1 MTDAAPTPQASPA
14 PTNPEEL
21 QARFGELY
29 QLVAQN
35 PNDPDLRVKLGYIA
49 IDLGRKNEAIANF
62 VRALQLDP
70 TLAFL
75 RARLQSLCTPDELK
89 TFRVPEDVTPFWK
102 DLPGLFA
109 YPLRGNGLGILIV
122 GTIVFAGTTF
132 VAKYGWLWGWLVGAM
147 ATGYL
152 SAYYMNVVKTSGV
165 GQKNPPDWPD
175 MSHPTDMVGYFMQ
188 WSLAGAASFFPCIL
202 TVVFLWDKVPQPVL
216 YVFLGMGALLGL
228 FMYPMSILVTC
239 LYGVGTAFNYAF
251 VVRSIMRI
259 MGEYVMAWVC
269 MLVLGIV
276 VVLLVVLGSLLGVG
290 TVFAGTVVGGELVGA
305 LLILLVYELIAMGV
319 SLYGY
324 MVFCRLLGQV
334 YYFAQKKLGWFEG

>member
-21 QARFGELY
+21 QAKFGELY
-29 QLVAQN
+29 QQVAQN

-70 TLAFL
+70 SLAFL
-75 RARLQSLCTPDELK
+75 RARLQSLCTPEELRM
-89 TFRVPEDVTPFWK
+89 FRVPEDVTPFWK

-109 YPLRGNGLGILIV
+109 YPVRGNGLGVLIV
-122 GTIVFAGTTF
+122 GTVIFAFTAF
-132 VAKYGWLWGWLVGAM
+132 VAKYGYMWGWVVGAM
-147 ATGYL
+147 STGYL
-152 SAYYMNVVKTSGV
+152 SAYYISVVKTSGV
-165 GQKNPPDWPD
+165 GQKSPPDWPD
-175 MSHPTDMVGYFMQ
+175 LSHPTDLGGYFFQ
-188 WSLAGAASFFPCIL
+188 WTLAGVSSFFPCIL
-202 TVVFLWDKVPQPVL
+202 AWVFLWDKVPPPVL
-216 YVFLGMGALLGL
+216 YMILGMGSLLGI

-239 LYGVGTAFNYAF
+239 LYGVGAAFNYPF

-276 VVLLVVLGSLLGVG
+276 IVLLSVLGSLLGFG
-290 TVFAGTVVGGELVGA
+290 TIFAGAAVGGELVGA
-305 LLILLVYELIAMGV
+305 LLFLIVYELIAMAV

-334 YYFAQKKLGWFEG
+334 YFFSQKKLGWFEG